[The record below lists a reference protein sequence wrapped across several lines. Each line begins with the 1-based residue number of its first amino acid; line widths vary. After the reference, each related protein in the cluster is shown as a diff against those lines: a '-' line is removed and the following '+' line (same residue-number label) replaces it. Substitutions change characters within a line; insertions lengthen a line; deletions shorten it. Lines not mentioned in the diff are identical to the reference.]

1 MPKKKKEALP
11 TYTILIRTPAGT
23 QTIIETNDFAKARRT
38 YAQYKGSCRLCIDG
52 RELHI
57 LEADELMNDHSDKS
71 DGADI
76 YTAPCERK
84 RGHTRIKACP
94 VTRAGLDL
102 LPGAAITRSS
112 IDRGRQVR
120 PTGQ

>member
-1 MPKKKKEALP
+1 MKTMKKKTLP

-57 LEADELMNDHSDKS
+57 LEADRLMDDHSDKVIEQIFIPRRTKKTE
-71 DGADI
+71 DI
-76 YTAPCERK
+76 HALKPAR
-84 RGHTRIKACP
+84 
-94 VTRAGLDL
+94 
-102 LPGAAITRSS
+102 
-112 IDRGRQVR
+112 
-120 PTGQ
+120 